1 MRPGSSGM
9 KHGNNLTE
17 VGLMTSIYD
26 VAKAAGVSTT
36 TVSLILN
43 GKGDKLRLS
52 ARTQE
57 KVRQAAR
64 DLGYVPNVNARR
76 LLRSGGKG
84 FMEIGLLWS
93 PDQHTAFLDT
103 MIRTM
108 TRLRKEEAVFP
119 MHLSIIPFERGYIE
133 EQEELLKG
141 KSFHGLIAVSGDD
154 QDVAYLQS
162 IQVEMPLVLIYQ
174 NLEQFYSVNV
184 DNQRNG
190 ELAAEIFKNL
200 HFRHVM
206 YIGGSYESRTS
217 SLRKMSF
224 IHKAEELGMQ
234 VCVEDRNEEILA
246 NLSGEFKTMDSY
258 RYGRE
263 IIREIL
269 KKQEMPE
276 AVFVQDD
283 DTARGV
289 VVELKRQ
296 GIRCPEDVSVI
307 GYGLNTI
314 ENQESEN
321 SLTLILHP
329 MGQLAMESI
338 RMLDLIIR
346 EGEVFPRNILC
357 DSSAFFGKT
366 CRKPDDKIS

>member
-1 MRPGSSGM
+1 
-9 KHGNNLTE
+9 
-17 VGLMTSIYD
+17 MTSIYD

-76 LLRSGGKG
+76 LLRSGNRG

-93 PDQHTAFLDT
+93 PDQHQAFLDT

-108 TRLRKEEAVFP
+108 TTLRKEEAVFP
-119 MHLSIIPFERGYIE
+119 MHLSIIPFERGHIE

-141 KSFHGLIAVSGDD
+141 KSFHGLIAVAGSDK
-154 QDVAYLQS
+154 DVAYLQS
-162 IQVEMPLVLIYQ
+162 IQVEMPLVLLYQ
-174 NLEQFYSVNV
+174 NLEQFYTVNA
-184 DNQRNG
+184 DNKRNG
-190 ELAAEIFKNL
+190 ELAAEIFHKLDFKN
-200 HFRHVM
+200 VM
-206 YIGGSYESRTS
+206 YIGGAYESRTS
-217 SLRKMSF
+217 TLRKMAF
-224 IHKAEELGMQ
+224 TEKAGQLGMH
-234 VCVEDRNEEILA
+234 VRVMEKNEEFLA
-246 NLSGEFKTMDSY
+246 RLSGDSMFMDRY

-263 IIREIL
+263 AIREIL
-269 KKQEMPE
+269 TTEDIPE

-296 GIRCPEDVSVI
+296 GVQCPEDVSVI
-307 GYGLNTI
+307 GYGLNTY
-314 ENQESEN
+314 ENQEAEK
-321 SLTLILHP
+321 SLTMIVHP
-329 MGQLAMESI
+329 MEKLAVESI
-338 RMLDLIIR
+338 HMLDSIIR
-346 EGEVFPRNILC
+346 EGDVSPRNILC
-357 DSSAFFGKT
+357 GSSAFFGKT
-366 CRKPDDKIS
+366 CRNPEENLV